1 MRGEKTAC
9 LKPPCQVIL
18 NVGLCALST
27 AIILNA
33 RLRLLGNKVLKR
45 PNNYLLKLL
54 YVCVAIFLLAA
65 LTLQVLSSMGRL
77 PVTLPPGVPMIVSVA
92 SLMLALGVLLR
103 RLWLIDRLL
112 ARQQPQRATPLFPD
126 HPVREVLQMQE
137 VEQERSQ
144 RISRMSH
151 ELRTPITSINGF
163 AELLMGDE
171 SVSGEAREFAGIIH
185 TEAQRLSQMI
195 NTVLT
200 EVQLAQDT
208 GMSEQ

>member
-1 MRGEKTAC
+1 MKS
-9 LKPPCQVIL
+9 P
-18 NVGLCALST
+18 ST
-27 AIILNA
+27 S
-33 RLRLLGNKVLKR
+33 
-45 PNNYLLKLL
+45 LLKLL
-54 YVCVAIFLLAA
+54 YLFVALFLLAA
-65 LTLQVLSSMGRL
+65 LVLQTLSSMGRL
-77 PVTLPPGVPMIVSVA
+77 PAPLPPVVPMIVSVA
-92 SLMLALGVLLR
+92 ALVLALGVLLR

-112 ARQQPQRATPLFPD
+112 TRQQPLRTTQIFPD

-137 VEQERSQ
+137 AEQERSD

-200 EVQLAQDT
+200 EVQLAEDT
-208 GMSEQ
+208 VTSDK

>member
-1 MRGEKTAC
+1 MKSS
-9 LKPPCQVIL
+9 
-18 NVGLCALST
+18 ST
-27 AIILNA
+27 S
-33 RLRLLGNKVLKR
+33 
-45 PNNYLLKLL
+45 LLKLL
-54 YVCVAIFLLAA
+54 YLFVALFLLAA
-65 LTLQVLSSMGRL
+65 LVLQTLSSTGRL
-77 PVTLPPGVPMIVSVA
+77 PATLPPGVPMIVSIAALV
-92 SLMLALGVLLR
+92 LALCVLLR

-112 ARQQPQRATPLFPD
+112 TRQLPQRATQLFPD

-137 VEQERSQ
+137 AEQERGE

-163 AELLMGDE
+163 AELLMGDVT
-171 SVSGEAREFAGIIH
+171 VSGEAREFAEIIH

-208 GMSEQ
+208 VTSDK

>member
-1 MRGEKTAC
+1 
-9 LKPPCQVIL
+9 
-18 NVGLCALST
+18 
-27 AIILNA
+27 
-33 RLRLLGNKVLKR
+33 LKR

-54 YVCVAIFLLAA
+54 YIFVALFLLAA
-65 LTLQVLSSMGRL
+65 LTLQVLSSAGKL
-77 PVTLPPGVPMIVSVA
+77 PATLPPSVPMIVSVA
-92 SLMLALGVLLR
+92 ALMLALGVLLR
-103 RLWLIDRLL
+103 RLWIIDRLL
-112 ARQQPQRATPLFPD
+112 TRQHPQRATQIFPD

-137 VEQERSQ
+137 QEQERSL

-200 EVQLAQDT
+200 EVQLAEDT
-208 GMSEQ
+208 GISDK

>member
-1 MRGEKTAC
+1 MK
-9 LKPPCQVIL
+9 
-18 NVGLCALST
+18 S
-27 AIILNA
+27 
-33 RLRLLGNKVLKR
+33 
-45 PNNYLLKLL
+45 PNNYILKLL
-54 YVCVAIFLLAA
+54 YVFVALFLLAA
-65 LTLQVLSSMGRL
+65 LTLQVLSSAGRL
-77 PVTLPPGVPMIVSVA
+77 PTLPPGVPMIVSIA
-92 SLMLALGVLLR
+92 SLMLALGVLLS
-103 RLWLIDRLL
+103 RLWIIDRLL
-112 ARQQPQRATPLFPD
+112 TRRHPQRTTQLFPD
-126 HPVREVLQMQE
+126 HPLREVLHMQE

-163 AELLMGDE
+163 AELLMGDD

-208 GMSEQ
+208 VGSDK

>member
-1 MRGEKTAC
+1 
-9 LKPPCQVIL
+9 LK
-18 NVGLCALST
+18 S
-27 AIILNA
+27 
-33 RLRLLGNKVLKR
+33 
-45 PNNYLLKLL
+45 PNTYLIKLL
-54 YVCVAIFLLAA
+54 YIFVALFLLAA
-65 LTLQVLSSMGRL
+65 LTLQVLSSTGRL
-77 PVTLPPGVPMIVSVA
+77 PQTLPPGVPMVVSVA
-92 SLMLALGVLLR
+92 ALMLALGVLLR
-103 RLWLIDRLL
+103 RLWIIDRLL
-112 ARQQPQRATPLFPD
+112 TRQQPQRATPLFPD

-163 AELLMGDE
+163 AELLMGDD

-200 EVQLAQDT
+200 EVQLAEDT
-208 GMSEQ
+208 VGSDLKAVTSDR